1 MNYNDILV
9 FLDGGESNSSRVET
23 AIAFAKA
30 HDAHVVGVAY
40 NIDVPRH
47 IATLIP
53 GFSTEKQREASRI
66 IAENLANDFLK
77 AANESGVSA
86 STTIMKCRESS
97 APAKL
102 AAYARN
108 FDISIMRQVGEN
120 SDQSNFERAVSE
132 EVLFSSGRPVLYIPY
147 IGAQTPKPQ
156 KALIAWD
163 GSRAATRAIHDA
175 LPLLD
180 KVGSVV
186 ILTVDSD
193 PSTAARKVKRAG
205 AMVDHLNRY
214 GISAEVKFAS
224 SEQSDVATTV
234 LNSLV
239 DTGSDILVMG
249 GYGSSKLREYI
260 LGGVT
265 KTIFK
270 NMTTPVCMSN

>member
-1 MNYNDILV
+1 MQYNDILV
-9 FLDGGESNSSRVET
+9 FLDDGESNDSRIET
-23 AIAFAKA
+23 AISLARA
-30 HDAHVVGVAY
+30 HDAHLVGVSY

-47 IATLIP
+47 IASLIP
-53 GFSTEKQREASRI
+53 GFSTEKQREASKI
-66 IAENLANDFLK
+66 IAQNLADDFIK
-77 AANESGVSA
+77 AAKEAGVSA
-86 STTIMKCRESS
+86 EATVMKCREST

-108 FDISIMRQVGEN
+108 FDISVMRQVSEN
-120 SDQSNFERAVSE
+120 TDQSNFERAVSE

-147 IGAQTPKPQ
+147 IGSQSVTPK

-175 LPLLD
+175 MPLLK
-180 KVGSVV
+180 KVDNVV
-186 ILTVDSD
+186 LLTVDSD
-193 PSTAARKVKRAG
+193 PAQVKKKTRRAN
-205 AMVDHLNRY
+205 AMLDHLKRH
-214 GISAEVKFAS
+214 GIASEVQFAS
-224 SEQSDVATTV
+224 SQNLDVATTV

-239 DTGSDILVMG
+239 DTGSDLLIMG

-265 KTIFK
+265 KTIFS